1 MDPDAKAIMQ
11 VLGTGM
17 PSSSADPDVDS
28 ISKILAQE
36 PAPATTGWGG
46 FVSTAK
52 NIADA
57 NNFPASVL
65 IGQSAEETGHGT
77 SDFAKQRNNYFGYQ
91 AYDSNPDAAKKYST
105 PEQSIKDYISL
116 IKDNPRYSWAYQAY
130 LKDHNAA
137 NLIKN
142 IWISGYASDPN
153 YVSKVES
160 QPEFQML
167 SKEGD

>member
-1 MDPDAKAIMQ
+1 MDPDAQSIMQ
-11 VLGTGM
+11 VLGNATPGS
-17 PSSSADPDVDS
+17 PTDPDVNS
-28 ISKILAQE
+28 ISQILSQE
-36 PAPATTGWGG
+36 PPKATTGWGG
-46 FVSTAK
+46 FVDTAK
-52 NIADA
+52 KIADA

-65 IGQSAEETGHGT
+65 LGQSAEETGHGT
-77 SDFAKQRNNYFGYQ
+77 SDFAKGRNNYFGYQ

-116 IKDNPRYSWAYQAY
+116 IKDNPRYSWAYQNY
-130 LKDHNAA
+130 LKDHDAS
-137 NLIKN
+137 NLVKN
-142 IWISGYASDPN
+142 IWMSGYASDPN